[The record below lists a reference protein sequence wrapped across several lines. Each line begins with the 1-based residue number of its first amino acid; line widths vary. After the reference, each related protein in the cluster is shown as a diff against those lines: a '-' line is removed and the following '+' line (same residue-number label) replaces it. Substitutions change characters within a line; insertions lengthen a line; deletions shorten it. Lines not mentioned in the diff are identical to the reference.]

1 MRGAACRDKKN
12 TGVKNPWK
20 ELPGER
26 KGGRNL
32 LCCHDAFVRYPKA
45 RIQRGYGSPD
55 PRLDT
60 VCPCLDQIKRVVFF
74 VHPGFR
80 SVLLGYEGNGSLKAA
95 SSNQQIA
102 LSSPRSRGGA
112 GSRDDF
118 IRPSRFQSPFETSE
132 RPILIRTLES
142 KIRGIFPHART
153 IPIRINGRNVDPRRY
168 SQSWTIEKF
177 R

>member
-1 MRGAACRDKKN
+1 MPRVAIRRTRASKTRGKSYQGKGKEEGIYCAATTRSF
-12 TGVKNPWK
+12 GI
-20 ELPGER
+20 R
-26 KGGRNL
+26 R
-32 LCCHDAFVRYPKA
+32 A

-102 LSSPRSRGGA
+102 LSSPGSRGGA

-132 RPILIRTLES
+132 RPILVRTLES

-153 IPIRINGRNVDPRRY
+153 IPIRINGRMVDPRRY

>member
-1 MRGAACRDKKN
+1 MPRVAIRRTRASKTRGKSYQGKGKEEGIYCAATTRSF
-12 TGVKNPWK
+12 GI
-20 ELPGER
+20 R
-26 KGGRNL
+26 R
-32 LCCHDAFVRYPKA
+32 A

-102 LSSPRSRGGA
+102 LSSPGSRGGV

-118 IRPSRFQSPFETSE
+118 IRPT
-132 RPILIRTLES
+132 PILIRTLES

-153 IPIRINGRNVDPRRY
+153 IPIRINDRIVDPRRY